1 MRQQAPTPPVVLQLE
16 TSGEDIV
23 IATVTST
30 ISGESDT
37 VTWVCAEVVAD
48 HPPYV
53 VVVGGVSVELHGLY
67 VPPEAIPP
75 EASVP
80 GTPGSSRSGS
90 WRQRPQRSSSSERAS
105 LRSSTS
111 MSQTCTTS
119 KGASRT
125 YGDAP
130 GDAALNQ
137 HYLDGDVALKNFP
150 FNRAGLDVNDEG
162 GHGRSSATR
171 RPARRSSA
179 PGCCSRTT
187 SAATT
192 RTVPS
197 SQTSSTG
204 RLRQTALQRERG
216 DGPCDVL
223 HADDGL
229 IGIRNIASVS
239 SFIFCV
245 DGFNRVKI
253 DSSKMVIST
262 TLS

>member
-1 MRQQAPTPPVVLQLE
+1 MRTASQRTERDFLSNSTPAPLAQEFYDLL
-16 TSGEDIV
+16 
-23 IATVTST
+23 AT
-30 ISGESDT
+30 T
-37 VTWVCAEVVAD
+37 VPLKD
-48 HPPYV
+48 FPY
-53 VVVGGVSVELHGLY
+53 
-67 VPPEAIPP
+67 
-75 EASVP
+75 
-80 GTPGSSRSGS
+80 
-90 WRQRPQRSSSSERAS
+90 
-105 LRSSTS
+105 
-111 MSQTCTTS
+111 
-119 KGASRT
+119 
-125 YGDAP
+125 
-130 GDAALNQ
+130 
-137 HYLDGDVALKNFP
+137 
-150 FNRAGLDVNDEG
+150 NRVGLDVNDEG
-162 GHGRSSATR
+162 GHGRSSTTR
-171 RPARRSSA
+171 RSARRSSA